1 VNAPSEKL
9 SPQKLGGELTESPPN
24 SAPRAI
30 EEESTEHRVR
40 PRSRAGVANWIV
52 ALLALIAALHLAQ
65 TFVVPLLFGILVSS
79 TLGPAVDWLERRRV
93 PRALGAALLLTTFIG
108 GIFWVAMSL
117 SKDAGFMVEQL
128 PDAARKLGYTL
139 RSLKAEGPSVLEQV
153 RKAARELEKAAA
165 DAGLKSSEAAVI
177 ITKEPEGGTWVRDF
191 LLKQSALLFSFA
203 AQMPVVLLLTYFL
216 LSAGSHFRRKLVKLV
231 GPSLS
236 RKKDAV
242 RILEEVHLQ
251 VQRYLFVLVT
261 SNTLIAVLTWW
272 AFELFGLEHA
282 GAWGIAAGILRF
294 VPYLGTLVIVSA
306 SSIAGLLQFGSLP
319 LTLGL
324 VATAIL
330 ISGAVGLVF
339 GTWLQGRFAQVNEAV
354 LFIALLFFAW
364 LWGAAGL
371 LLGAPLLAVTKVICD
386 RVESLQP
393 VGELLG
399 R

>member
-1 VNAPSEKL
+1 
-9 SPQKLGGELTESPPN
+9 
-24 SAPRAI
+24 
-30 EEESTEHRVR
+30 
-40 PRSRAGVANWIV
+40 
-52 ALLALIAALHLAQ
+52 
-65 TFVVPLLFGILVSS
+65 
-79 TLGPAVDWLERRRV
+79 
-93 PRALGAALLLTTFIG
+93 
-108 GIFWVAMSL
+108 M
-117 SKDAGFMVEQL
+117 EQL